1 MDNNRSPQD
10 IQDTLK
16 DLTAEATIQRRA
28 LEKIM
33 EQLADYDQPIDY
45 TSQIAGLEKEMAR
58 FTERVDAL
66 MQLPA
71 LANNSEKLLHRIEMT
86 TERSSKEALR
96 TLAKQ
101 VREFDSLKNV
111 LLARLKSERHLHEQT
126 SALKRLL
133 YGGIA
138 IGATLVALIWAG
150 WSQVIGPTN
159 IDVAWAR
166 SVEGRDA
173 HEFATLNTVSRFL
186 ECTGQGWQEVRS
198 STGNKICIGGDTY
211 GWYMRQ

>member
-10 IQDTLK
+10 IKDTLK

-86 TERSSKEALR
+86 T
-96 TLAKQ
+96 
-101 VREFDSLKNV
+101 
-111 LLARLKSERHLHEQT
+111 
-126 SALKRLL
+126 
-133 YGGIA
+133 
-138 IGATLVALIWAG
+138 
-150 WSQVIGPTN
+150 
-159 IDVAWAR
+159 
-166 SVEGRDA
+166 
-173 HEFATLNTVSRFL
+173 
-186 ECTGQGWQEVRS
+186 
-198 STGNKICIGGDTY
+198 
-211 GWYMRQ
+211 

>member
-111 LLARLKSERHLHEQT
+111 LLARLKSERHNDGVGLDHHL
-126 SALKRLL
+126 APRHRLWTPTTIWPGL
-133 YGGIA
+133 TELCFNDFDADSLTKIIHHLNRLA
-138 IGATLVALIWAG
+138 I
-150 WSQVIGPTN
+150 
-159 IDVAWAR
+159 
-166 SVEGRDA
+166 E
-173 HEFATLNTVSRFL
+173 
-186 ECTGQGWQEVRS
+186 
-198 STGNKICIGGDTY
+198 
-211 GWYMRQ
+211 